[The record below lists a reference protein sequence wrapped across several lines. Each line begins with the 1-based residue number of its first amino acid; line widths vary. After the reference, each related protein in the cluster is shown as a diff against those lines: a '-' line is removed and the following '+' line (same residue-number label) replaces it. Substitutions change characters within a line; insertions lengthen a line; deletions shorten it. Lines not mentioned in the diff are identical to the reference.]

1 MSDSEVINGLARIF
15 GSSGRLDL
23 SGKQLTNI
31 SALKTLKGD
40 TINHLSLESN
50 QISDISILSE
60 IEWECP
66 VLMLGNNKIKD
77 ISVLAKIPDLY
88 ALSLSDN
95 LITDISALEK
105 MCSLEGLDLSGN
117 QITDLG
123 PLVNLAKSGWGN
135 LEHDLDLSD
144 NPDLNEAEI
153 EKLQIAF
160 GKKEEE
166 SWEGSSVW
174 FPFSHNAGPKENA
187 RRISSRK

>member
-1 MSDSEVINGLARIF
+1 MSDSEVIKGLARIF
-15 GSSGRLDL
+15 GSSGHLDL
-23 SGKQLTNI
+23 SGKQLTDI
-31 SALKTLKGD
+31 SALKTLKG
-40 TINHLSLESN
+40 INFLSLESN

-66 VLMLGNNKIKD
+66 TLMLGNNKIKD

-95 LITDISALEK
+95 LITDVSALEK

-123 PLVNLAKSGWGN
+123 PLVNLAKSGWN
-135 LEHDLDLSD
+135 LEHELDLSN
-144 NPDLNEAEI
+144 NPDLNEDEI

-174 FPFSHNAGPKENA
+174 FPFSHNAWPKVNV
-187 RRISSRK
+187 